1 MNQVLFICT
10 GNFYRSRYAEM
21 LFNYTTK
28 DYMLKWTSFSRGFRS
43 SDREAPISRHTMR
56 GLTAKGVFPTQVR
69 YPIKLSAADLA
80 LAHRIILMDE
90 QEHRPML
97 ESDFSEWSDH
107 VEYWNIQDIDFESP
121 DIALDHLN
129 QNIDLLIGSLE
140 TESNHFLWSNNHLKV
155 QAS

>member
-21 LFNYTTK
+21 LFNHTTK

-56 GLTAKGVFPTQVR
+56 GLTTKGIYPTQVR
-69 YPIKLSAADLA
+69 YPIKLSPADLA

-90 QEHRPML
+90 QEHRPMVDS
-97 ESDFSEWSDH
+97 EFSEWSDY

-121 DIALDHLN
+121 DIALDQLDKK
-129 QNIDLLIGSLE
+129 IDLLIGSLE
-140 TESNHFLWSNNHLKV
+140 TENNEIFWNTPPLRV